1 MAQTSAPGDGLDGAN
16 DGVDAALAV
25 LRAMVAIADT
35 TVEDRTGGLTL
46 TQFRA
51 LREVAERTPVTMSA
65 VAQSLGVNPSSVTRA
80 CEKLVTVELLM
91 RAQNPLNRREVL
103 LAPTALGRKR
113 VEQVAHDR
121 RAALARVLDRLDDHT
136 RARVTAAF
144 EHFAAA
150 AEPADRNPVT
160 RLRDA
165 TGG

>member
-1 MAQTSAPGDGLDGAN
+1 VAQTSE
-16 DGVDAALAV
+16 VDAALAV

-65 VAQSLGVNPSSVTRA
+65 VAQTLAINPSSVTRA
-80 CEKLVTVELLM
+80 CEKLVTVELLT
-91 RAQNPLNRREVL
+91 RAQNPLNRREIL
-103 LAPTALGRKR
+103 LAPTALGRR
-113 VEQVAHDR
+113 LLEQVAHDR
-121 RAALARVLDRLDDHT
+121 RAALARILDRLDEDT

-144 EHFAAA
+144 ELFAAA
-150 AEPADRNPVT
+150 TEPADRNPVT

-165 TGG
+165 NGPSHAPR